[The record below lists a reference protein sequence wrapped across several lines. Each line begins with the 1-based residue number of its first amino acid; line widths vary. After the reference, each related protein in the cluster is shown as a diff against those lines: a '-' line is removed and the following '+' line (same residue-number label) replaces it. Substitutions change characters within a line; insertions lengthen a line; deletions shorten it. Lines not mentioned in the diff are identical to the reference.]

1 MRSLVSRYQSSLPKI
16 YREEM
21 KSYGIVLFHLAE
33 ICLQIE
39 WRAVPITSSLLV
51 ANENGLRTIVK
62 LQTLDEN
69 FKPS

>member
-1 MRSLVSRYQSSLPKI
+1 
-16 YREEM
+16 M